1 VRSFSTNS
9 RPALRAA
16 ASGGRP
22 RPARPAVRFDRS
34 RLTLI
39 LSRPP
44 SSHKRISMPW
54 DDQYRYRD
62 CPHCGVRL
70 VAMHHHAT
78 IDTESSQ
85 GRRGWSLIS
94 CPRCA
99 GAVLLEHTPSNA
111 QLIGLGNVYPD
122 VDQDVDVAHL
132 PEDVSAYYRDAIRA
146 MDAALPDAAAVQLR
160 RTLEAA
166 SAHFGHNNGPL
177 IRRVQG
183 LITEGLITKTF
194 GEVLNEVRRLGNLG
208 AHATDEIVDE
218 AEATRALRFTTQV
231 LRNLFEIPA
240 ELEQIRESQRA
251 ANSDDSA
258 EDG

>member
-1 VRSFSTNS
+1 
-9 RPALRAA
+9 
-16 ASGGRP
+16 
-22 RPARPAVRFDRS
+22 
-34 RLTLI
+34 
-39 LSRPP
+39 
-44 SSHKRISMPW
+44 MPW

-70 VAMHHHAT
+70 VAMEHHAT
-78 IDTESSQ
+78 VDTESSQ
-85 GRRGWSLIS
+85 SARRGWSLIS

-99 GAVLLEHTPSNA
+99 GAVLLEHSPSNVPHSVV
-111 QLIGLGNVYPD
+111 GNVFPD
-122 VDQDVDVAHL
+122 IDRDVDVSHL

-146 MDAALPDAAAVQLR
+146 MNASLPDAAAVQLR

-208 AHATDEIVDE
+208 AHATDERVDE

-251 ANSDDSA
+251 ENLGASA

>member
-1 VRSFSTNS
+1 MTSIAIGTALIAEFASSPWSITLLST
-9 RPALRAA
+9 
-16 ASGGRP
+16 
-22 RPARPAVRFDRS
+22 
-34 RLTLI
+34 
-39 LSRPP
+39 
-44 SSHKRISMPW
+44 
-54 DDQYRYRD
+54 Q
-62 CPHCGVRL
+62 
-70 VAMHHHAT
+70 
-78 IDTESSQ
+78 SSQ
-85 GRRGWSLIS
+85 SARRGWSLIS

-99 GAVLLEHTPSNA
+99 GAVLLEHSPSNVPHSVV
-111 QLIGLGNVYPD
+111 GNVFPD
-122 VDQDVDVAHL
+122 IDRDVDVSHL

-146 MDAALPDAAAVQLR
+146 MNASLPDAAAVQLR

-208 AHATDEIVDE
+208 AHATDERVDE

-251 ANSDDSA
+251 ENLGASA